1 MKEFKNL
8 DGIFMI
14 QMANIMVAL
23 LEMNYVELK
32 DMREQRQH
40 FGNLLKQS

>member
-1 MKEFKNL
+1 MKESKNL

-14 QMANIMVAL
+14 QMENTMVVL
-23 LEMNYVELK
+23 SETNFVEQK
-32 DMREQRQH
+32 DTTEQHQH